1 MQIASRILAAAAVL
15 SFVALV
21 STPAARAQPVETK
34 VANSLGKDGS
44 PVDLNIHE
52 GQRLLI
58 YDSVGGTSHLWEGD
72 GTSGA
77 AFVEGPDA
85 HDAAITGQPLLIG
98 AEAETLGAVSTV
110 DADGDVSQAKLSPS
124 GIFYQTP
131 TTHDGTVAACEDVD
145 DAAPGGVLMQ
155 GVEAESLGSVSAVG
169 AEGDAT
175 GLKGSLSGVQYV
187 MVVDEDGS
195 DVGTVTVGAGSA
207 TIGAVDIQLDGTDA
221 SADQGIAGT
230 GTQRVKEAQPDDNE
244 DGNLNIDQTNAAG
257 CGVPYAIPADAY
269 VTTCQNQDDADYIRV
284 RPVDA
289 ATTAIGYI
297 LAPQASGAGQTFTT
311 HLRGVNLCF
320 FNDTQDASAVVYC
333 QTDTE
338 Q

>member
-207 TIGAVDIQLDGTDA
+207 TIGAVDIQLDGTDVEGGAANVTAGSLQTYPAAQSSGSCDEVEVVDGGDTTILAA
-221 SADQGIAGT
+221 SAGRIYALVHVAYGDQDGPVECGLGGASTDGFQLAG
-230 GTQRVKEAQPDDNE
+230 APDATHIGDSV
-244 DGNLNIDQTNAAG
+244 DFDRYSG
-257 CGVPYAIPADAY
+257 AITCTTADADH
-269 VTTCQNQDDADYIRV
+269 VHVRV
-284 RPVDA
+284 CS
-289 ATTAIGYI
+289 Y
-297 LAPQASGAGQTFTT
+297 
-311 HLRGVNLCF
+311 
-320 FNDTQDASAVVYC
+320 
-333 QTDTE
+333 
-338 Q
+338 

>member
-244 DGNLNIDQTNAAG
+244 DGLVTVAQDAA
-257 CGVPYAIPADAY
+257 CAATYAIPADAY
-269 VTTCQNQDDADYIRV
+269 ETTCQNQDPADYIRV
-284 RPVDA
+284 RAVDA
-289 ATTAIGYI
+289 ADTSTGFL
-297 LAPQASGAGQTFTT
+297 LAPEGSGAGQVYTT
-311 HLRGVNLCF
+311 RLRGVSLCF
-320 FNDTQDASAVVYC
+320 FNDTDATNATVYC
-333 QTDTE
+333 ASDTE